1 MERRREVHGVYRLK
15 SVATTRVVP
24 MPFPLI
30 PTALAVGF
38 LLIWVL
44 ICGMLFR
51 DGQLAARR
59 ERESEPQI
67 LPLLPKRHHKNSR
80 VRAAS

>member
-1 MERRREVHGVYRLK
+1 
-15 SVATTRVVP
+15 

-38 LLIWVL
+38 LLMWVL
-44 ICGMLFR
+44 IGGMLFR

-59 ERESEPQI
+59 ERESHLHI
-67 LPLLPKRHHKNSR
+67 LPLPPRRDYKKSR

>member
-1 MERRREVHGVYRLK
+1 
-15 SVATTRVVP
+15 
-24 MPFPLI
+24 MPFPFI

-38 LLIWVL
+38 LLMWAL
-44 ICGMLFR
+44 IGGLLFR

-59 ERESEPQI
+59 ERERELEIFP
-67 LPLLPKRHHKNSR
+67 LPARRDHKKSR

>member
-1 MERRREVHGVYRLK
+1 
-15 SVATTRVVP
+15 

-38 LLIWVL
+38 LLMWVL
-44 ICGMLFR
+44 IAGMLLR

-59 ERESEPQI
+59 ERESRSHI
-67 LPLLPKRHHKNSR
+67 LPLPKHRDYKNSR

>member
-1 MERRREVHGVYRLK
+1 
-15 SVATTRVVP
+15 

-38 LLIWVL
+38 LLMWAL
-44 ICGMLFR
+44 IGAMLFR

-59 ERESEPQI
+59 ERESHV
-67 LPLLPKRHHKNSR
+67 LPMPPRSDYKKPRM
-80 VRAAS
+80 RAAS

>member
-1 MERRREVHGVYRLK
+1 
-15 SVATTRVVP
+15 

-38 LLIWVL
+38 LLMWAL
-44 ICGMLFR
+44 IGGMLFR

-59 ERESEPQI
+59 ERESQLHI
-67 LPLLPKRHHKNSR
+67 LPMPKQRDYTKSR

>member
-1 MERRREVHGVYRLK
+1 
-15 SVATTRVVP
+15 

-38 LLIWVL
+38 LLMWVL
-44 ICGMLFR
+44 IGGLLFR

-59 ERESEPQI
+59 ERESESHI
-67 LPLLPKRHHKNSR
+67 LPLAPNRNFKKSR

>member
-1 MERRREVHGVYRLK
+1 
-15 SVATTRVVP
+15 

-30 PTALAVGF
+30 PTALAIGF
-38 LLIWVL
+38 LVMWVL
-44 ICGMLFR
+44 IAGMLLR

-59 ERESEPQI
+59 EREAQSHI
-67 LPLLPKRHHKNSR
+67 LPLPRRAAMPRRNNRKPR

>member
-1 MERRREVHGVYRLK
+1 
-15 SVATTRVVP
+15 
-24 MPFPLI
+24 MPFPFI

-38 LLIWVL
+38 LLMWVL
-44 ICGMLFR
+44 IGGMLFR

-59 ERESEPQI
+59 ERESEI
-67 LPLLPKRHHKNSR
+67 LLLPPRRDYKKSR

>member
-1 MERRREVHGVYRLK
+1 
-15 SVATTRVVP
+15 
-24 MPFPLI
+24 MPFPFI

-38 LLIWVL
+38 LLMWVL
-44 ICGMLFR
+44 IGGMLFR

-59 ERESEPQI
+59 ERERELDVLR
-67 LPLLPKRHHKNSR
+67 LPPRRDYKKSR